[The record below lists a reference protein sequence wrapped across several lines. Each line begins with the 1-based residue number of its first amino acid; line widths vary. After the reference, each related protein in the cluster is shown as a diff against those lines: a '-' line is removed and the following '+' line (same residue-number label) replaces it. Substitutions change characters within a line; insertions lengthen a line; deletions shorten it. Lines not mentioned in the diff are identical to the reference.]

1 MKKSIAFIAVAA
13 IAGCTAIFAGCG
25 SSNKNLA
32 ALSSTWYSDASFK
45 GIQPTAIGEE
55 NGEKITYD
63 VNFVAPSENGGNK
76 SYSVNY
82 AAGGTYT
89 TQLYATELDL
99 SVFDSSTEAQKY
111 KTEYETAKAQNG
123 GMTVYRY
130 TTTLTIPSVTYTLN
144 TTEKP
149 TKTFDNILIETD
161 CYFTSVEWGMKPVYS
176 RRTIHNAVPAYYQTN
191 SLEGI
196 YKVYD
201 RTYEVFYKYADKAA
215 QTVTEAVTA
224 LTLKAEDVNYEAGKE
239 KVVATTNSPE
249 SSANS
254 LFDDC
259 TLDVAV
265 RASNVGDGAS
275 QVISLFSTANNVKNY
290 TLHGSSA
297 TLVLDS
303 SSAEANT
310 AKINEL
316 TAKLKTAGLY
326 EEKKDA
332 EGNVIGLKT
341 SAVTVGTGS
350 GVSQTYWFAAVENRY
365 LNTGKAVMLKYSAPL
380 TYALGTVN
388 YNLNTIER
396 VFNA

>member
-82 AAGGTYT
+82 AAGEYSTL
-89 TQLYATELDL
+89 LYATAFDV
-99 SVFDSSTEAQKY
+99 SVFDASAEAQKY
-111 KTEYETAKAQNG
+111 KTEYETAKAENG

-130 TTTLTIPSVTYTLN
+130 ATTLTIPSVTYTLN
-144 TTEKP
+144 ATDKP
-149 TKTFDNILIETD
+149 SKTFDNIKIETD
-161 CYFTSVEWGMKPVYS
+161 CYFTSVEYGMKPIYS
-176 RRTIHNAVPAYYQTN
+176 KRTIYNAVPAYYQTN
-191 SLEGI
+191 TLDGI

-201 RTYEVFYKYADKAA
+201 RTYEVFYKYADKTE
-215 QTVTEAVTA
+215 QTVKEAVTV
-224 LTLKAEDVNYEAGKE
+224 LTLGTEDADYSAGKE

-259 TLDVAV
+259 ALDVAV
-265 RASNVGDGAS
+265 RACNVGESAS
-275 QVISLFSTANNVKNY
+275 QVISLFSTANQVKNY
-290 TLHGSSA
+290 TLSGSSA
-297 TLVLDS
+297 ALVLDS
-303 SSAEANT
+303 SSEEANT
-310 AKINEL
+310 AKLTEL
-316 TAKLKTAGLY
+316 TEKLQTAGLY
-326 EEKKDA
+326 EEKQDS

-341 SAVTVGTGS
+341 SAVTVGADS
-350 GVSQTYWFAAVENRY
+350 GVSQTYWFNAVENRY
-365 LNTGKAVMLKYSAPL
+365 LNSGKAVMLKYSAPL

-388 YNLNTIER
+388 YNLKTIER

>member
-82 AAGGTYT
+82 AAGEYT
-89 TQLYATELDL
+89 TQLYATE
-99 SVFDSSTEAQKY
+99 FDVSIFDASTEAQKY
-111 KTEYETAKAQNG
+111 KTEYETAKAENG

-130 TTTLTIPSVTYTLN
+130 ATTLTIPSVTYTLN

-149 TKTFDNILIETD
+149 TKTFDNISIETD
-161 CYFTSVEWGMKPVYS
+161 CYFTSVECGLKPVYS
-176 RRTIHNAVPAYYQTN
+176 KRTIHNAVPAYYQTN
-191 SLEGI
+191 TLEGI

-224 LTLKAEDVNYEAGKE
+224 LTLGAEDINYVAGKE

-259 TLDVAV
+259 SLDVAV
-265 RASNVGDGAS
+265 RACNVGDGAS
-275 QVISLFSTANNVKNY
+275 QAISLFSTANNVSNY
-290 TLHGSSA
+290 TLSGSSA
-297 TLVLDS
+297 TLVLDPS
-303 SSAEANT
+303 NADSNT

-316 TAKLKTAGLY
+316 TQKLKTAGLY
-326 EEKKDA
+326 EEKKDS

-350 GVSQTYWFAAVENRY
+350 GVSQTYWFTAVENRY

-388 YNLNTIER
+388 YNLKTIER